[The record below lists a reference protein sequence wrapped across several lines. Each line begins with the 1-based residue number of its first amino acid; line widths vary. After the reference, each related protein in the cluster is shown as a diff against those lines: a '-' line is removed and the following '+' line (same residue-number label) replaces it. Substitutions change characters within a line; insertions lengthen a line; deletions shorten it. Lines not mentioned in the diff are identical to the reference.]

1 MLTTVA
7 PLRPDI
13 DGAGAP
19 FERKHLSRSHTSS
32 LLPNLAHGEPVR
44 DALYPEG
51 ARHPRRRVEE
61 SGIPVRTSKS
71 LTARGAVTRARI
83 VVAAAKLIY
92 ARGAGE
98 TSLEDVMQASGTSKS
113 QIYHYFADKNAII
126 DAVIAAQTEAVVG
139 WQATYLDAVDSLAG
153 LRQWRNAFI
162 KARRQSG
169 IAGGCPIGSLASELA
184 KRDEGGRELLAEAF
198 RKWERAL
205 TKGLAA
211 MRDRGELASA
221 ANLQDLATAILSALQ
236 GGILLTQTKRDAR
249 PLELALD
256 MAITHVER
264 AAPRRG
270 T

>member
-1 MLTTVA
+1 M
-7 PLRPDI
+7 
-13 DGAGAP
+13 
-19 FERKHLSRSHTSS
+19 
-32 LLPNLAHGEPVR
+32 
-44 DALYPEG
+44 
-51 ARHPRRRVEE
+51 
-61 SGIPVRTSKS
+61 
-71 LTARGAVTRARI
+71 
-83 VVAAAKLIY
+83 
-92 ARGAGE
+92 
-98 TSLEDVMQASGTSKS
+98 
-113 QIYHYFADKNAII
+113 
-126 DAVIAAQTEAVVG
+126 
-139 WQATYLDAVDSLAG
+139 
-153 LRQWRNAFI
+153 
-162 KARRQSG
+162 
-169 IAGGCPIGSLASELA
+169 
-184 KRDEGGRELLAEAF
+184 LAEAF